1 MFSSNNSSF
10 TFAVHLPANAFPGYR
25 RNNLLMNI
33 KVIAFDADDTLW
45 VNEPYFKEIE
55 EKFCDLLEDYLPRH
69 TLVKELFKTE
79 IDNLALYGYGVKGF
93 MLSMIET
100 ALRVTNNTLSLEVI
114 EKAIGYG
121 KELLQ
126 KPIELLEGVE
136 DVLKALKGKYRLVVA
151 TKGDLLD
158 QERKLKKSGLEH
170 YFHHIEIMSDKQE
183 TDYKKLIRHLDIQ
196 PSEFLMMGNS
206 LKSDVLPVL
215 AIGGHGIHIPYHT
228 TWAHEHVENKVEH
241 VNFKQ
246 VVHMNEVL
254 TLLSSPMT

>member
-1 MFSSNNSSF
+1 
-10 TFAVHLPANAFPGYR
+10 
-25 RNNLLMNI
+25 MNI

-55 EKFCDLLEDYLPRH
+55 EHFCDLLEDYLPRH

-79 IDNLALYGYGVKGF
+79 IDNLSLYGYGVKGF
-93 MLSMIET
+93 ILSMTET
-100 ALRVTNNTLSLEVI
+100 ALRVTNNTLSIEVI
-114 EKAIGYG
+114 EKVIQLG

-126 KPIELLEGVE
+126 KPIEILEGVE

-183 TDYKKLIRHLDIQ
+183 ADYLKLIKHLDIT
-196 PSEFLMMGNS
+196 PGEFVMLGNS

-215 AIGGHGIHIPYHT
+215 SIGGHGIHIPYHT
-228 TWAHEHVENKVEH
+228 TWAHETIEHKVEH
-241 VNFKQ
+241 SNFKH
-246 VVHMNEVL
+246 VHHMKEVL
-254 TLLSSPMT
+254 QILASPNPSQGGAKEEFNTL